1 MGHGDVGFWSDE
13 GHGAQQRYRDGMSSI
28 VLLIFMWWA
37 GVLAAIR
44 VTFHRLL
51 VGPTVPTWTWRTEW
65 FVAIARSTIA
75 VAARDQD
82 DVVVNLFGR
91 LVRTSVPV
99 SLRHEIHVR
108 RTKLA
113 GIPTD
118 RFMRLADPADT
129 ATMLYFHGGGYVF
142 GNPGT
147 HRQFIAH
154 LAHATHVSVFAPQY
168 RLAPR
173 HSFPAAV
180 NDAIS
185 AYEGLLASGTRPET
199 IIVAGDSAGGGLAM
213 AVVHR
218 ARSKGLPLPG
228 GIMVFSPYVD
238 LTHSGY
244 TIELN
249 AGTDYLPLSE
259 LSGRNDSYAP
269 GYHLENPEVSP
280 LFADM
285 AGYPP
290 LLIFA
295 GGREML
301 LDDSVRLDARAR
313 AAGVD
318 SKLCIEDDMMH
329 VWPVALTWEPA
340 TPRTFEICASWV
352 AATVVETETENR
364 EP

>member
-1 MGHGDVGFWSDE
+1 MAIRAATESTTHDR
-13 GHGAQQRYRDGMSSI
+13 RYREVVSSI
-28 VLLIFMWWA
+28 ILLIVMWWA

-44 VTFHRLL
+44 ITFHRLL
-51 VGPTVPTWTWRTEW
+51 LGPTVPTWTWRTEW
-65 FVAIARSTIA
+65 VVAIARSTIA

-91 LVRTSVPV
+91 LARTPVPM
-99 SLRHEIHVR
+99 SLRHKVHVR
-108 RTKLA
+108 RMKLA

-118 RFMRLADPADT
+118 SFMRIADATDT
-129 ATMLYFHGGGYVF
+129 ATLLYFHGGGYVF

-147 HRQFIAH
+147 HRQFIAR
-154 LAHATHVSVFAPQY
+154 LAHSTHSSVFAPQY

-173 HSFPAAV
+173 HPFPAAV
-180 NDAIS
+180 DDAIA
-185 AYEGLLASGTRPET
+185 AYEGLLSGGTRPET

-213 AVVHR
+213 AMVHR
-218 ARSKGLPLPG
+218 ARSEGLPLPG
-228 GIMVFSPYVD
+228 GIIVFSPYVD
-238 LTHSGY
+238 LTHSAY

-269 GYHLENPEVSP
+269 GFDLENPEVSP
-280 LFADM
+280 LFANM
-285 AGYPP
+285 EGYPP

-301 LDDSVRLDARAR
+301 LDDAVRLDARAR
-313 AAGVD
+313 AVGVD
-318 SKLCIEDDMMH
+318 STLAIEEDMMH

-340 TPRTFEICASWV
+340 TPRTFDTCASWV
-352 AATVVETETENR
+352 AATVGEQ
-364 EP
+364 